1 MTMGLLTTIKDR
13 FLYGIGNEEAAGRL
27 MHAAAVNDIRKRW
40 KRFLGLHNIRQPS
53 LQHFLKFIATQYGL
67 ELSEADEVRI
77 FGREASRLSFDFE
90 RWAPSFA
97 TLLINQG
104 IIDVE
109 LAA

>member
-1 MTMGLLTTIKDR
+1 MGFISTIQDR
-13 FLYGIGNEEAAGRL
+13 VLYTFGSEEAAGRL
-27 MHAAAVNDIRKRW
+27 MRAAAVKDIRKRW
-40 KRFLGLHNIRQPS
+40 KRFLGLHNIRQS
-53 LQHFLKFIATQYGL
+53 NLQHFLKFIATQYGL
-67 ELSEADEVRI
+67 ELSQADELRI

-97 TLLINQG
+97 THLINQG

>member
-1 MTMGLLTTIKDR
+1 MSFLTTIKDR

-27 MHAAAVNDIRKRW
+27 MRAAAVKDIRKRW
-40 KRFLGLHNIRQPS
+40 SRFLGLNNIRQPN

-67 ELSEADEVRI
+67 ELSEADELRI